1 MDPKATI
8 RSLLV
13 QLQRCLHLSFVFFIY
28 FVIWVSRFMEVY
40 KIDTVYLLE
49 KVSRIFAINY

>member
-1 MDPKATI
+1 MDPAATI